1 MKIKMKEKLAQKLYG
16 VKKMNNDKEKELKAV
31 RVTITYY
38 GVGKTIEQATAD
50 AWNSISNDNN
60 FQMAK
65 VDEEEMDV
73 EEGNWDSD
81 YLDSLTE
88 DDE

>member
-1 MKIKMKEKLAQKLYG
+1 MNNKEK
-16 VKKMNNDKEKELKAV
+16 DLKAV

-81 YLDSLTE
+81 FLDSLTE
-88 DDE
+88 DYE

>member
-1 MKIKMKEKLAQKLYG
+1 MKTKMKEKLAQKPYG

-31 RVTITYY
+31 KVTITYY
-38 GVGKTIEQATAD
+38 GVGKTIKQATAD

-81 YLDSLTE
+81 FLDSLTE